1 VLSFRRSWMHDVRTT
16 NWLTQVRIKK
26 HWRADE
32 LTQEIIRTPG
42 CSDAAQGDCLVSRGV
57 FDLKWE
63 SQLQVTASWQ

>member
-1 VLSFRRSWMHDVRTT
+1 MSEFYRSSLHHARPANFIV
-16 NWLTQVRIKK
+16 QARIKK

-42 CSDAAQGDCLVSRGV
+42 CSDAAQGDCLISRGV

-63 SQLQVTASWQ
+63 SQLQVTASQR

>member
-1 VLSFRRSWMHDVRTT
+1 MLSFRRSWLHDVRTT
-16 NWLTQVRIKK
+16 KLMMQVRIKK

-63 SQLQVTASWQ
+63 SQLQVTASQQ

>member
-1 VLSFRRSWMHDVRTT
+1 VLSFRRSWMLDFRTT
-16 NWLTQVRIKK
+16 KVMMQARIKR

-42 CSDAAQGDCLVSRGV
+42 CSNAAQGACLVSRGV

-63 SQLQVTASWQ
+63 SQLQVTAFQQ

>member
-1 VLSFRRSWMHDVRTT
+1 MHTIRTT
-16 NWLTQVRIKK
+16 KLMTQVRIKK

>member
-1 VLSFRRSWMHDVRTT
+1 MHDVRNTK
-16 NWLTQVRIKK
+16 LMMQARIKK

-32 LTQEIIRTPG
+32 LTQEVIRTPG

-63 SQLQVTASWQ
+63 SQLQVTASQR